1 VRLRLE
7 FPDKH
12 RLWAELVKANTDRIF
27 IEAPTVAP
35 RLGHRVPVELAV
47 GGVLLVAFAD
57 VVGVRPPGGRFRPG
71 VWVRL
76 EDEEVVKVRRFLGL
90 AQDPPPRAEAGRVSR
105 REPCNLPVAFR
116 SPELPHAAR
125 LRNLSESGAL
135 LESKAP
141 LASGQF
147 VEVVVTLDDGAQL
160 SLAAEVTRDGPEA
173 DYAGLR
179 FLELDGPRATAL
191 KAQVERLVARPPRA
205 RQLILVADDEP
216 EILDLLTRTLS
227 RHGFEVLQAS
237 SGREA
242 MALIRQAR
250 PQLVLLDILMP
261 GMDGVDI
268 CKAMRADVELSQVPV
283 LFASALDEAR
293 LHAVAD
299 EAGATDYVSKPLILG
314 DLLNLVGKYLKDP

>member
-1 VRLRLE
+1 VRLKLE

-12 RLWAELVKANTDRIF
+12 RLWAELVKANTDRVF
-27 IEAPTVAP
+27 IETPTVP
-35 RLGHRVPVELAV
+35 PKLGHRVPVELAV

-57 VVGVRPPGGRFRPG
+57 VVGVRQPGGRFRPG

-76 EDEEVVKVRRFLGL
+76 GDDEVAKVRRFLGL
-90 AQDPPPRAEAGRVSR
+90 AQDPPPRAEAGRVAR
-105 REPCNLPVAFR
+105 REPCSLKAAFTR
-116 SPELPHAAR
+116 PELAHAAT

-135 LESKAP
+135 LETSAP

-147 VEVVVTLDDGAQL
+147 VQLTVTLDDGATLAL
-160 SLAAEVTRDGPEA
+160 SAEVTREGPETN
-173 DYAGLR
+173 YCGLH
-179 FLELDGPRATAL
+179 FLDVDGAAAAAL

-205 RQLILVADDEP
+205 RQLVLVADDEP
-216 EILDLLTRTLS
+216 DILTFLSWALS
-227 RHGFEVLQAS
+227 RHGFEVLKAS
-237 SGREA
+237 TGREA

-250 PQLVLLDILMP
+250 PTLVLLDILMP

-283 LFASALDEAR
+283 IFASALDEGR

-299 EAGATDYVSKPLILG
+299 EAGATDYLSKPLLLG
-314 DLLNLVGKYLKDP
+314 DLLNMVGKYLKAS